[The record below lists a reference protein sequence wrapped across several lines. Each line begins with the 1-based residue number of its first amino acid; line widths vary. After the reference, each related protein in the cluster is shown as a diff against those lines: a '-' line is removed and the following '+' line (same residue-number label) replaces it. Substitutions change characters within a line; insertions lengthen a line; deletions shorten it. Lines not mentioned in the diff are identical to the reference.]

1 MSGVEVM
8 ADRYAKFR
16 RLGMFSE
23 FPVRGGRVAQANK
36 EREQA
41 RGLPQQRSQW
51 NHSSVAGSENPCG
64 RGKAGRQSG
73 QPTAPVA

>member
-1 MSGVEVM
+1 VQSEGLVRCPRSYSASARRYAKMSGVEVM

-41 RGLPQQRSQW
+41 RRLP
-51 NHSSVAGSENPCG
+51 
-64 RGKAGRQSG
+64 
-73 QPTAPVA
+73 

>member
-1 MSGVEVM
+1 MRCPRSYSASARRYAKMSGVEVM

-41 RGLPQQRSQW
+41 RRLP
-51 NHSSVAGSENPCG
+51 
-64 RGKAGRQSG
+64 
-73 QPTAPVA
+73 